1 MDRIIAHD
9 VVLYYQYLPATII
22 YNDIQMRFLDED
34 PGNKSIKMWGEL
46 LPSGNRVGKMTVGMS
61 IMYSPFFFAAHWL
74 AQPLGYEAN
83 GYTPPYRLA
92 LILSSLV
99 FAIAGLYLLS
109 LLLRK
114 YFDPVITA
122 ITLTLLALGTNLYFY
137 TTLEPTMTHAY
148 SFFLY
153 AAFIFLLDKWLLKT
167 SWKNSIILGII
178 SGLIVIIRP
187 VNGIILLLF
196 LLWNVGSWRM
206 FTDRIRFLIKNIHLL
221 VLVIILFL
229 ITIFPQLLYW
239 KTVTGHWLFY
249 GYGEEGFFFLQP
261 KYFDGL
267 FSYRKGW
274 LVYTPIM
281 VFSLLGFI
289 VLYYRN
295 RKLFFPIVIFTLINT
310 YIIFSWWCWWYGG
323 SFGQR
328 SMIESYVL
336 LAFPLAYLVNWIR
349 DTSRPVFF
357 VFLIIGGLFTAYNI
371 FQSRQYYFGSIH
383 WDSMSKKAYWETFM
397 KWKPTEEF
405 FDYLDHPDY
414 GAAMEGER

>member
-114 YFDPVITA
+114 YFDPVITS
-122 ITLTLLALGTNLYFY
+122 ITLILLALGTNLYFY